1 MPAQDGKRTRLSD
14 RDLTNLARDGHT
26 PEDIA
31 DATGMR
37 ADHVRKRL
45 RGLGLGYDGEPR
57 DLTPSQPRRKP
68 VVPWYAEGDIEWMAH
83 AACADNDHGP
93 ELWFALPGRHPNAVE
108 AAKAVCAACP
118 VSVKCLEMALRA
130 EAGTGYESRAGIY
143 GGMTVQERMALGSEA
158 VA

>member
-14 RDLTNLARDGHT
+14 HELANLARDGHT

-31 DATGMR
+31 DATGISAAHIR
-37 ADHVRKRL
+37 TRL
-45 RGLGLGYDGEPR
+45 RRLGLGDDGQAVR
-57 DLTPSQPRRKP
+57 AALQALRKP

-93 ELWFALPGRHPNAVE
+93 ELWFALPGSHPNAVE
-108 AAKAVCAACP
+108 AAKTVCAACP

-130 EAGTGYESRAGIY
+130 EAGTGFESRAGIY